1 MSHQGLTKFER
12 IRLVRRL
19 GLNTQNDILVT
30 CDVAWQRNLEWLKQ
44 FDRYTVRSFREG
56 PLVGVEPY
64 FAIIGATDFEK
75 HRRPLLADGWQL
87 IIAEGIDPKDA
98 FLAGTILRE
107 GEVTEVDIVRG
118 SGSVTRQVTHD
129 GQIDDHFVVNGED
142 FTGDKFVDEAISKI
156 RELERCRQHL
166 SFLKKVIY
174 EFSYYQPKVG
184 YKRENAIFWEIT
196 GFDKM
201 SDLGIDPEE
210 LK

>member
-19 GLNTQNDILVT
+19 GLNTQNDILIT
-30 CDVAWQRNLEWLKQ
+30 GEDDWQRNFEWLKQ

-56 PLVGVEPY
+56 PSVGVEPY
-64 FAIIGATDFEK
+64 FAIIDAAAFEQ
-75 HRRPLLADGWQL
+75 HRQNLLDQGWEL
-87 IIAEGIDPKDA
+87 IIAEGVDPKEA
-98 FLAGTILRE
+98 LLAGTILRE

-142 FTGDKFVDEAISKI
+142 FTGDGFVDEALSKI
-156 RELERCRQHL
+156 RELEQMKPNL

-174 EFSYYQPKVG
+174 EFSYYQPEVG
-184 YKRENAIFWEIT
+184 YKRENVIFWEIT

-201 SDLGIDPEE
+201 SDLGIDPQE
-210 LK
+210 LW